1 MLKSESMNRDYE
13 LTILLKPTLEAKD
26 ADKEV
31 KSLVSVIEKAGA
43 EVVKKNDPEKKQM
56 AYEIAKFT
64 EAFYVYFELKMDSLK
79 VIELETK
86 LKLQDNIIRYLLV
99 KKGE

>member
-1 MLKSESMNRDYE
+1 MRDYE
-13 LTILLKPTLEAKD
+13 LTVLLKPTLEAKD

-43 EVVKKNDPEKKQM
+43 IVAKKNDPEKKPM

-64 EAFYVYFELKMDSLK
+64 QAYYVYFELKMEPK
-79 VIELETK
+79 QVIELETK